1 MEETMA
7 KQDYYELLGVSK
19 GADADEIKKA
29 YRKLAMKYHP
39 DRNPDDK
46 TAEQKFKDLS
56 EAYEVLKDEEKRAAY
71 DRFGHAA
78 FEQGGPGGGF
88 GGGGFGGGDGGF
100 GGGFA
105 DIFEEMFG
113 GGGGRGRGRGPE
125 QSGRGSDLR
134 FNMDITLEEAF
145 KGKSTEIRVP
155 GSVAC
160 DSCHGTGATKGSAPV
175 TCATCGGHGRIR
187 AQQGFFTVERTC
199 PSCHGQGQVI
209 KDPCRNC
216 SGTGRV
222 HKEKTL
228 SVNIPAGVEEGT
240 RIRLSGE
247 GEAGMRGAPAG
258 DLYIFLS
265 LKPHRIFQR
274 EGANIYIRVPVP
286 MTTAALGGSV
296 EVPAVDGSRSRI
308 NIPAGTQSGQQ
319 FRLRNKGMSVLRS
332 SSRGDMFVELSVE
345 TPMHLTKKQ
354 KELMEAFR
362 SEGGDE
368 NKHSPQ
374 SGGFFSKVKDLWE
387 DLKD

>member
-1 MEETMA
+1 MA

-19 GADADEIKKA
+19 DADASTLKKA

-39 DRNPDDK
+39 DKNPDDK
-46 TAEQKFKDLS
+46 SAEQKFKDLN
-56 EAYEVLKDEEKRAAY
+56 EAYEILKDDEKRAAY

-78 FEQGGPGGGF
+78 FEQGGPGGPGGF
-88 GGGGFGGGDGGF
+88 GGGG

-113 GGGGRGRGRGPE
+113 GGGGQGRGGHE
-125 QSGRGSDLR
+125 QQHRGSDLR
-134 FNMDITLEEAF
+134 FNMDVSLEDAF

-155 GSVAC
+155 TSVSCDTCDGSGAKK
-160 DSCHGTGATKGSAPV
+160 GTKPV
-175 TCATCGGHGRIR
+175 SCATCSGAGRVR
-187 AQQGFFTVERTC
+187 MQQGFFTVERTC
-199 PSCHGQGQVI
+199 PSCHGQGSVI
-209 KDPCRNC
+209 KDPCRKC

-228 SVNIPAGVEEGT
+228 SVNIPAGVETGT

-258 DLYIFLS
+258 DLYIFINVRTH
-265 LKPHRIFQR
+265 KIFQR
-274 EGANIYIRVPVP
+274 EGANIHVRVPVP
-286 MTTAALGGSV
+286 MTTAILGGSV
-296 EVPAVDGSRSRI
+296 EVPTVDGNRARI

-319 FRLRNKGMSVLRS
+319 FRLRAKGMSMLRTT
-332 SSRGDMFVELSVE
+332 SRGDMFVEFSVE
-345 TPMHLTKKQ
+345 TPVNLTKRQ
-354 KELMEAFR
+354 KEILEEFR
-362 SEGGDE
+362 ELGGDE
-368 NKHSPQ
+368 TTHSPE

>member
-1 MEETMA
+1 MS
-7 KQDYYELLGVSK
+7 KRDYYELLGVSK
-19 GADADEIKKA
+19 GADASELKKA

-46 TAEQKFKDLS
+46 KAEQNFKELN

-88 GGGGFGGGDGGF
+88 GGGGEGFG

-113 GGGGRGRGRGPE
+113 GGGGGGFGGRGGQE

-134 FNMDITLEEAF
+134 FNMDISLEDAF
-145 KGKSTEIRVP
+145 NGKSTEIHVP
-155 GSVAC
+155 TSVSC
-160 DSCHGTGATKGSAPV
+160 DVCHGSGAAEGSRPV
-175 TCATCGGHGRIR
+175 NCTTCGGAGRVR
-187 AQQGFFTVERTC
+187 SQQGFFTVERVC

-216 SGTGRV
+216 SGAGRV

-228 SVNIPAGVEEGT
+228 SVNIPAGVETGT

-247 GEAGMRGAPAG
+247 GEAGLRGAPGG
-258 DLYIFLS
+258 DLYIFINV
-265 LKPHRIFQR
+265 KTHRIFQR
-274 EGANIYIRVPVP
+274 DGANIHVRVPVP

-296 EVPAVDGSRSRI
+296 EVPTVDGHRARI
-308 NIPAGTQSGQQ
+308 NIPSGTQSGQQ
-319 FRLRNKGMSVLRS
+319 FRLRAKGMSMLRTT
-332 SSRGDMFVELSVE
+332 SRGDMFVELSVE
-345 TPMHLTKKQ
+345 TPVNLTKRQ
-354 KELMEAFR
+354 KELMDEFR
-362 SEGGDE
+362 KEGGDE
-368 NKHSPQ
+368 TTHSPE

>member
-1 MEETMA
+1 MA
-7 KQDYYELLGVSK
+7 KQDFYELLGVSQ
-19 GADADEIKKA
+19 GADGDEIKKA

-46 TAEQKFKDLS
+46 VAEQKFKDAN
-56 EAYEVLKDEEKRAAY
+56 EAYEVLKDAEKRAAY

-78 FEQGGPGGGF
+78 FEQGGGGGGGF
-88 GGGGFGGGDGGF
+88 GGGGFEGF
-100 GGGFA
+100 GGGFS

-113 GGGGRGRGRGPE
+113 GGGGRGRGGQE

-145 KGKSTEIRVP
+145 KGKSTEIHVP

-160 DSCHGTGATKGSAPV
+160 DTCHGSGAAPGSQAV
-175 TCATCGGHGRIR
+175 NCSTCGGHGRVR
-187 AQQGFFTVERTC
+187 SQQGFFTVERIC
-199 PSCHGQGQVI
+199 PSCHGQGKVI

-228 SVNIPAGVEEGT
+228 AVNIPSGVEDGT
-240 RIRLSGE
+240 RIRLTGE
-247 GEAGMRGAPAG
+247 GEAGLRGAPTG

-265 LKPHRIFQR
+265 IKPHRIFQR
-274 EGANIYIRVPVP
+274 EGANIYVRVPVP

-296 EVPAVDGSRSRI
+296 EVPSVDGSRARI
-308 NIPAGTQSGQQ
+308 NIPSGTQSGQQ
-319 FRLRNKGMSVLRS
+319 FRLRGKGMSVLRS
-332 SSRGDMFVELSVE
+332 SSRGDMLVELSVE
-345 TPMHLTKKQ
+345 TPVNLTKKQ
-354 KELMEAFR
+354 KELMQEFR

-374 SGGFFSKVKDLWE
+374 SGGFFSKVKDLWD

>member
-1 MEETMA
+1 MA

-19 GADADEIKKA
+19 GADGDEIKKA

-46 TAEQKFKDLS
+46 TAEQNFKDVN
-56 EAYEVLKDEEKRAAY
+56 EAYEILKDDEKRAAY

-78 FEQGGPGGGF
+78 FEQGGPGGP
-88 GGGGFGGGDGGF
+88 GGFGGGFEGF

-113 GGGGRGRGRGPE
+113 GGGGGFGGGRGPGGQE

-134 FNMDITLEEAF
+134 FNMDISLEDAYT
-145 KGKSTEIRVP
+145 GKSTEIRVP
-155 GSVAC
+155 SSVAC
-160 DSCHGTGATKGSAPV
+160 DSCGGSGATKGSEPV
-175 TCATCGGHGRIR
+175 NCTTCGGHGRVR
-187 AQQGFFTVERTC
+187 SQQGFFTVERTC
-199 PSCHGQGQVI
+199 PSCHGQGKVI

-247 GEAGMRGAPAG
+247 GEAGLRGAPAG

-265 LKPHRIFQR
+265 VKPHRIFQR
-274 EGANIYIRVPVP
+274 EGANIYVRVPVP

-296 EVPAVDGSRSRI
+296 EVPAVDGSRARI
-308 NIPAGTQSGQQ
+308 NIPTGTQSGQQ
-319 FRLRNKGMSVLRS
+319 FRLRGKGMSVLRS

-345 TPMHLTKKQ
+345 TPVNLTKKQ
-354 KELMEAFR
+354 KELLEEFR
-362 SEGGDE
+362 AEGGDE
-368 NKHSPQ
+368 NKHCPET
-374 SGGFFSKVKDLWE
+374 GGFFSKVKDLWE

>member
-1 MEETMA
+1 MA
-7 KQDYYELLGVSK
+7 KRDYYELLGVSK
-19 GADADEIKKA
+19 GADASELKKA

-46 TAEQKFKDLS
+46 KAEQNFKELN
-56 EAYEVLKDEEKRAAY
+56 EAYEVLKDDEKRAAY

-88 GGGGFGGGDGGF
+88 GGGFGGGGGEGF

-113 GGGGRGRGRGPE
+113 GGGGGHGRGGPE
-125 QSGRGSDLR
+125 QTGRGSDLR
-134 FNMDITLEEAF
+134 FNMDVTLEEAF
-145 KGKSTEIRVP
+145 HGKSTEIHVP
-155 GSVAC
+155 TSVGC
-160 DSCHGTGATKGSAPV
+160 DVCHGSGAAKGSKPV
-175 TCATCGGHGRIR
+175 TCTTCGGAGRVR
-187 AQQGFFTVERTC
+187 SQQGFFTVERTC

-216 SGTGRV
+216 SGSGRV

-228 SVNIPAGVEEGT
+228 SVNIPAGVETGT

-247 GEAGMRGAPAG
+247 GEAGLRGAPAG
-258 DLYIFLS
+258 DLYIFLNVTS
-265 LKPHRIFQR
+265 HRIFQR
-274 EGANIYIRVPVP
+274 DGANIHVRVPVP

-296 EVPAVDGSRSRI
+296 EVPTVDGHRARI

-319 FRLRNKGMSVLRS
+319 FRLRAKGMSMLRTT
-332 SSRGDMFVELSVE
+332 SRGDMFVELSVE
-345 TPMHLTKKQ
+345 TPVNLTKKQ
-354 KELMEAFR
+354 KELMDEFR
-362 SEGGDE
+362 KEGGDE
-368 NKHSPQ
+368 STHSPE

>member
-1 MEETMA
+1 MA

-19 GADADEIKKA
+19 GADADELKKA
-29 YRKLAMKYHP
+29 YRKLAMKHHP

-46 TAEQKFKDLS
+46 AAEQKFKDLS

-78 FEQGGPGGGF
+78 FEQGGPGGPGA
-88 GGGGFGGGDGGF
+88 GGFEGF

-113 GGGGRGRGRGPE
+113 GGGGGGFGGGRGRGQE
-125 QSGRGSDLR
+125 QTGRGSDLR
-134 FNMDITLEEAF
+134 FNMEVSLEDAY

-155 GSVAC
+155 GSAAC
-160 DSCHGTGATKGSAPV
+160 DSCHGSGATPGSEPV
-175 TCATCGGHGRIR
+175 NCATCGGHGRIR
-187 AQQGFFTVERTC
+187 SQQGFFTVERTC
-199 PSCHGQGQVI
+199 PSCHGQGKVI

-228 SVNIPAGVEEGT
+228 SVNIPAGVEDGT

-247 GEAGMRGAPAG
+247 GEAGLRGAPAG

-265 LKPHRIFQR
+265 IKSHRIFQR
-274 EGANIYIRVPVP
+274 EGANIYVRVPVP

-296 EVPAVDGSRSRI
+296 EVPAVDGSRARI
-308 NIPAGTQSGQQ
+308 NIPDGTQSGQQ
-319 FRLRNKGMSVLRS
+319 FRLRGKGMSVLRS

-345 TPMHLTKKQ
+345 TPVNLTKKQ
-354 KELMEAFR
+354 KELMAEFR
-362 SEGGDE
+362 AEGGDG

-374 SGGFFSKVKDLWE
+374 SGGFFSKVKEIWE